1 MRCGTFSRTVFL
13 TAAFFALALLLTLTP
28 SAAQQSAQTAGKADS
43 DYVVKLGY
51 YNCDHMTAA
60 PVAKDAGIF
69 EELGLKVMVTGNGQV
84 PEAMAAGQMDIGY
97 IGFER
102 MVRAHLKGAPIFA
115 AAQNHLGGSS
125 YIVVRKEINDPK
137 ELIGKKMAIHKSG
150 SKPETMFPEWVNFA
164 TASGIPVEGKNY
176 ELFDMADKDQFLAL
190 KLGKLDGY
198 LSCDPWGS
206 MAEHDGC
213 GKILFSSTKLPN
225 GKWGTCCVYSMN
237 ANFAE
242 QHPELAK
249 KMILAH
255 AKAIQFIY
263 TRPLKTAEIFEKNY
277 SVPLEVALMTIY
289 KKTVAENRTLT
300 WDLKMENIR
309 EALEW
314 DLKRNILAD
323 GGNPETYVRTELL
336 SKSGVSD
343 FNAFIK
349 EKVDPLFPLSM
360 TYKDWK
366 KKAYEI
372 EGKTLQA
379 SAK

>member
-1 MRCGTFSRTVFL
+1 MRSGLFSRMPKFIFAVPFVLATVL
-13 TAAFFALALLLTLTP
+13 MCAPA
-28 SAAQQSAQTAGKADS
+28 SAQQADK

-125 YIVVRKEINDPK
+125 YIVVRPEIKDPK
-137 ELIGKKMAIHKSG
+137 ELIGKKLALHKSG
-150 SKPETMFPEWVNFA
+150 KTPETMFPEWVNFA
-164 TASGIPVEGKNY
+164 TMSGIPVEGKHY
-176 ELFDMADKDQFLAL
+176 ELFDMADKDEFLAM

-206 MAEHDGC
+206 MAEYDGC
-213 GKILFSSTKLPN
+213 GRIMYASTKLPN

-237 ANFAE
+237 SNFAQ

-255 AKAIQFIY
+255 ARAIQFIY
-263 TRPLKTAEIFEKNY
+263 TRPLKSAEIFEKNY
-277 SVPLEVALMTIY
+277 GVPLEVALMTVY
-289 KKTVAENRTLT
+289 KKTVAETRTLT
-300 WDLKMENIR
+300 WDLRMENIR

-314 DLKRNILAD
+314 DLKRKILAD

-336 SKSGVSD
+336 AKSGAD
-343 FNAFIK
+343 NFDEFIK
-349 EKVDPLFPLSM
+349 RKVDPVFPLNM
-360 TYKDWK
+360 TYENWK

-372 EGKTLQA
+372 EGKPLPPPA
-379 SAK
+379 AAK